1 MMSIASVRRLSPRA
15 MLMTSTGLMFASAF
29 LLWLHSATVRDMREI
44 GLPAAVE
51 IPRIEQ
57 RMEILREQNE
67 VAQLQA
73 ALRGGS
79 QEELMRVYAL
89 PAEADA
95 DRLLATFD
103 VLFSYLEQTGDL
115 SWFSAVSMGEMAEHD
130 ELTALP
136 MTFEAVLTP
145 TGVTELELFL
155 RLSGFMTISDALGA
169 DGIAALLDLSERE
182 NPASVAALEHFLS
195 TDLLRYSE
203 DPRPYEEQLRRSFS
217 PAAEDVLRTA
227 FDSTDLR
234 NARTLFGNLAPVLRS
249 QELWPLRML
258 TLKGASYETRADGDI
273 QATYE
278 IEAWSR
284 K

>member
-1 MMSIASVRRLSPRA
+1 MMSFASVRRLSSRA
-15 MLMTSTGLMFASAF
+15 MLMTSTGLMVASAF

-57 RMEILREQNE
+57 RMAILREQNE

-89 PAEADA
+89 PADADA

-103 VLFSYLEQTGDL
+103 VLFSYLEQTKNL
-115 SWFSAVSMGEMAEHD
+115 SWFSAVSVGESVEHED
-130 ELTALP
+130 LAALP
-136 MTFEAVLTP
+136 VTFEAVLTP
-145 TGVTELELFL
+145 EGVSELELFL
-155 RLSGFMTISDALGA
+155 RLSGFMTVSDALGSG
-169 DGIAALLDLSERE
+169 GIAALLDLSERE

-217 PAAEDVLRTA
+217 PAAEEILRAA

-258 TLKGASYETRADGDI
+258 TIKSASYETRPDGDI
-273 QATYE
+273 RVTYGV
-278 IEAWSR
+278 EAWGR
-284 K
+284 

>member
-1 MMSIASVRRLSPRA
+1 MTVFGSVRRLSSRA
-15 MLMTSTGLMFASAF
+15 MLTASTGLMFASAL
-29 LLWLHSATVRDMREI
+29 LLWLHAATVRDMREI

-51 IPRIEQ
+51 VPRIEQ
-57 RMEILREQNE
+57 RMAILREQNE

-89 PAEADA
+89 PADADA
-95 DRLLATFD
+95 DRLLAMFD
-103 VLFSYLEQTGDL
+103 VLFSYLEQAGDL
-115 SWFSAVSMGEMAEHD
+115 SWFSAVSVGEQVEYDA
-130 ELTALP
+130 LTALP
-136 MTFEAVLTP
+136 VTFEAVLTP
-145 TGVTELELFL
+145 EGVSELELFI
-155 RLSGFMTISDALGA
+155 RLSGFMTVSDALGE
-169 DGIAALLDLSERE
+169 DGIASLLELSERE

-203 DPRPYEEQLRRSFS
+203 DARPYEEQLRRSFS
-217 PAAEDVLRTA
+217 PAAEDVLRSA

-258 TLKGASYETRADGDI
+258 TITHASYETRPDGDI
-273 QATYE
+273 RVTYE
-278 IEAWSR
+278 VEAWSR

>member
-1 MMSIASVRRLSPRA
+1 
-15 MLMTSTGLMFASAF
+15 MLMTSTGLMVVSAF

-57 RMEILREQNE
+57 RMAILREQNE

-89 PAEADA
+89 PTEADA

-115 SWFSAVSMGEMAEHD
+115 SWFSAVSVGETVEHD
-130 ELTALP
+130 ELTAMP
-136 MTFEAVLTP
+136 VTFEAVLTP
-145 TGVTELELFL
+145 AGVTELELFL
-155 RLSGFMTISDALGA
+155 RLSGFMTVSDALGA

-217 PAAEDVLRTA
+217 PAAEEVLRAA

-278 IEAWSR
+278 IEAWAR